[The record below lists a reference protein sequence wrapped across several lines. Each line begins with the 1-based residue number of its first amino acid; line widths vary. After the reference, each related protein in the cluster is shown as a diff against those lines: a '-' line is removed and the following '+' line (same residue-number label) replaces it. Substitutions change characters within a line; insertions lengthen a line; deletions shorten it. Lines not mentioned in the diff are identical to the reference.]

1 MAYVCDQ
8 LAADGSG
15 TCVQW
20 VVFNP
25 LSGLAITHA
34 QMLQIGGGLFTVAGI
49 FIAYAIIASAVNKL

>member
-34 QMLQIGGGLFTVAGI
+34 QMLLMGSGLFTIAGI
-49 FIAYAIIASAVNKL
+49 FILYAIIASAANKM